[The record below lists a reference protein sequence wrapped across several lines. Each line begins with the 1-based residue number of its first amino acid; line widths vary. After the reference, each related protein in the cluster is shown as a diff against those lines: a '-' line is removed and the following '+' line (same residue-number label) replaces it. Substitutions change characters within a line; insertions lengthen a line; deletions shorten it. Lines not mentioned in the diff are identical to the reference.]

1 MYDAITGGPR
11 TAGPTLFELTDEA
24 GALNGPFNAMLVSP
38 QVGNALQQLG
48 AAIRYQSGL
57 SGRIRELAI
66 LMVASHWGSEFERY
80 AHEPV
85 ARSVGVRESEI
96 EDLRDGRTPP
106 PADPQEA
113 ASLRLVDGLL
123 TEQDV
128 DDDTYA
134 AVVRAIGE
142 AAVFELTSL
151 VGYYATLALQLR
163 VFRIGAPIG
172 AAEAVD
178 ADGSDADTELQ

>member
-106 PADPQEA
+106 AC
-113 ASLRLVDGLL
+113 
-123 TEQDV
+123 
-128 DDDTYA
+128 
-134 AVVRAIGE
+134 
-142 AAVFELTSL
+142 
-151 VGYYATLALQLR
+151 
-163 VFRIGAPIG
+163 
-172 AAEAVD
+172 
-178 ADGSDADTELQ
+178 